1 MRSWSS
7 LLARVDMRGK
17 TPDDDERIEEFVQE
31 VVIPGHHVISYDP
44 SKEVILVLSSDACDH
59 LMELVDEHACN
70 LCARMK
76 AQLEVQKSRLGQE
89 GIEDLEGLEDEE
101 Y

>member
-7 LLARVDMRGK
+7 LLARVEMKGK
-17 TPDDDERIEEFVQE
+17 TPDDDERIDEFIEE

-44 SKEVILVLSSDACDH
+44 SREVILVLSSDACDH
-59 LMELVDEHACN
+59 MVELVEEHACN

-76 AQLEVQKSRLGQE
+76 AQLEVQRSRLGQE
-89 GIEDLEGLEDEE
+89 GLEDFEDEE

>member
-17 TPDDDERIEEFVQE
+17 TPDDDERIDEFIEE
-31 VVIPGHHVISYDP
+31 VVVPGHHVISYDP

-59 LMELVDEHACN
+59 MLELVEEHGCS
-70 LCARMK
+70 LCMRMH
-76 AQLEVQKSRLGQE
+76 AQLEVQRSRLGQE
-89 GIEDLEGLEDEE
+89 GLEGLYEE
-101 Y
+101 EA